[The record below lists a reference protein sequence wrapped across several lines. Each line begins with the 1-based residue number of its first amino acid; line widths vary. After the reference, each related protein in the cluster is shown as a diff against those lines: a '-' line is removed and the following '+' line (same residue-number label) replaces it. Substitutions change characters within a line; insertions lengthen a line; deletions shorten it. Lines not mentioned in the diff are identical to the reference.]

1 MSIPKIF
8 FTYWEGKS
16 LSILHYYTVYSLH
29 KYNPDVD
36 IVIYTSTIT
45 SENFIQW
52 NSHEHN
58 IPIEKTIDFDKL
70 RQINNNRISIVQIDF
85 EKDYSINN
93 NISIIFKADFI
104 RIAKL
109 YDHGGMWFDMDIL
122 FTKKI
127 PDSLFNDVD
136 LYYFTYEGL
145 IPTGLLF
152 STPKNAFLNALFVTS
167 LHILQKKSVD
177 FKNNI
182 DITDNYQVIGPYLWL
197 EYFDNKGFH
206 QYIRHKCLDHNY
218 VYPYT
223 WRNISTFLFTNNDYL
238 TGYTF
243 GIHWYNGDNDVKR
256 FINSLDINNINPN
269 NSVIEKYLYE
279 IIYK

>member
-1 MSIPKIF
+1 
-8 FTYWEGKS
+8 
-16 LSILHYYTVYSLH
+16 
-29 KYNPDVD
+29 
-36 IVIYTSTIT
+36 
-45 SENFIQW
+45 
-52 NSHEHN
+52 
-58 IPIEKTIDFDKL
+58 
-70 RQINNNRISIVQIDF
+70 VQIDF

-145 IPTGLLF
+145 IPTGILF
-152 STPKNAFLNALFVTS
+152 SSPGNTYLNALFVTS

-177 FKNNI
+177 LKNNI
-182 DITDNYQVIGPYLWL
+182 DITDNYQVIGPDLWL
-197 EYFDNKGFH
+197 EYFNNKGFH

-243 GIHWYNGDNDVKR
+243 GIHWYNGDNNVKR